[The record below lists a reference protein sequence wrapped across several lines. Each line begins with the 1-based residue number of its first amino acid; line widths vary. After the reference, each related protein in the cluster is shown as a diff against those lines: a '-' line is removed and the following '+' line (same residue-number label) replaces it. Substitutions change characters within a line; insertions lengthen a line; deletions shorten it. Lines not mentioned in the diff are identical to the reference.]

1 MELKIERVRLRDAC
15 KKASKAAGT
24 EKGVKLP
31 VLSGILMQADAGKR
45 TLCLTCTDLSSSM
58 VMKLKDVDVKESGE
72 TVIPSK
78 LFTAMLDLLEGDEVE
93 ITVRNKV
100 VKYQCGYSTIEQ
112 PVFNTDDYP
121 NIGRDFPDSTIRISG
136 LTLLTKQPQIVAS
149 KASNTNQNFRGV
161 MLNFT
166 SEKSTA
172 TATDGARFSKTKGE
186 NIADGDLNLFI
197 PEDALRKLC
206 GIVNPKDELFIG
218 LTKNKAVFITD
229 SFVFTTS
236 LMDGDLSK
244 VENVLSRIIVKYKAV
259 VDAKELTEAL
269 DLCISM
275 VQGVDPC
282 VALTL
287 MDDSVV
293 LSVDNENGKIGMDV
307 AASEVIS
314 TDGKMFYYNP
324 SFLYEFLK
332 GCKGRVEMLFDEKG
346 FLIMKS
352 GNSEYVVCNRT
363 APKVKVSETNS
374 KKGKTAKKAA

>member
-1 MELKIERVRLRDAC
+1 MELKIERIRLRDAC

-58 VMKLKDVDVKESGE
+58 VIKLKDVDVKESGGV
-72 TVIPSK
+72 VIPSK
-78 LFTAMLDLLEGDEVE
+78 LFTAMLDALEGGEVE

-100 VKYQCGYSTIEQ
+100 VEYRCGGSVVEQ
-112 PVFNTDDYP
+112 PVFDADDYP
-121 NIGRDFPDSTIRISG
+121 NIGSEFPDGTIRISG

-166 SEKSTA
+166 PEKSTA
-172 TATDGARFSKTKGE
+172 AATDGARFTKTKSD
-186 NIADGDLNLFI
+186 NIADGELKLFI

-229 SFVFTTS
+229 NFVFTTS
-236 LMDGDLSK
+236 LMGGDLSS
-244 VENVLSRIIVKYKAV
+244 VENALNRIIVKYKAV

-275 VQGVDPC
+275 VQGVDSC

-287 MDDSVV
+287 NRDGVV
-293 LSVDNENGKIGMDV
+293 LSVDNENGKIEMDV
-307 AASEVIS
+307 AASEVI
-314 TDGKMFYYNP
+314 TDGKTFYYNP
-324 SFLYEFLK
+324 YFLYEFLK
-332 GCKGRVEMLFDEKG
+332 GCKGRVELLFDEKG
-346 FLIMKS
+346 FLTMKC
-352 GNSEYVVCNRT
+352 GNSDYVVCNRN
-363 APKVKVSETNS
+363 APRVKTPETNS
-374 KKGKTAKKAA
+374 KKGKTAKAA